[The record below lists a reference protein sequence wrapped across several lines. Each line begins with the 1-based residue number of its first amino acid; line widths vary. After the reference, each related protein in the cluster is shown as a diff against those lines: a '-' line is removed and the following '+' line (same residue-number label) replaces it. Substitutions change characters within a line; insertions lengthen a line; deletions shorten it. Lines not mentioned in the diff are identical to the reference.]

1 MPASPK
7 LQPYGTNFYSRN
19 RQNKDHNLPIKQ
31 YVRTGTKGPMKENL
45 SIRHPVVKYWIHP
58 VDLDDLG

>member
-1 MPASPK
+1 MPASLK

-19 RQNKDHNLPIKQ
+19 RQNNDHNLPIKQ

-45 SIRHPVVKYWIHP
+45 SIVKYWIHH
-58 VDLDDLG
+58 DLGSIFNSGV